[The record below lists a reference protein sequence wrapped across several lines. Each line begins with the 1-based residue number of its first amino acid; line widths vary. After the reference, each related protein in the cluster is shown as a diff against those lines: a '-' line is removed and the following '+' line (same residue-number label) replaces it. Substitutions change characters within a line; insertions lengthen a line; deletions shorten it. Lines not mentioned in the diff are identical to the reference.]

1 MFKKI
6 LVPLDGSAFAE
17 RALPAAEALAA
28 SLGADLALVRA
39 VPLVAPGEGEP
50 GIVSY
55 LDERRIAEAQDYVT
69 RMATSLRIG
78 RPVTA
83 QAYLADDIAN
93 GILARARDIGADVIV
108 MTSHG
113 ESWPSVDPLG
123 GTAARLT
130 RQADCPLLVIGPHAV
145 PRETAARGEGA
156 HA

>member
-1 MFKKI
+1 MFNKI

-17 RALPAAEALAA
+17 RALPTAEALAA
-28 SLGADLALVRA
+28 STGAELALVRA
-39 VPLVAPGEGEP
+39 VPLVAPGEREP

-69 RMATSLRIG
+69 RMATALHIG

-83 QAYLADDIAN
+83 QAYLSDDIAN

-130 RQADCPLLVIGPHAV
+130 RQADCPLLVIGPHAI
-145 PRETAARGEGA
+145 PRETAAPGEGT